1 MTDAIDTRVA
11 DLEGLDNV
19 GRPQAFRFQFPDLIC
34 RDRPRSIDADSLGH
48 GDILELRRLRARR
61 SMSTLIAVNLDV
73 IRRGFFIRVSPQR
86 LDEA

>member
-48 GDILELRRLRARR
+48 CAGCERA
-61 SMSTLIAVNLDV
+61 D
-73 IRRGFFIRVSPQR
+73 P
-86 LDEA
+86 